1 MWVPEGGGEL
11 AAALVNAVLLALWAA
26 LPALILGYIRQV
38 RTARHMRPDFALR
51 KSEISELDRAVQ
63 LFDQVCCRLE
73 TSEQQTETRFWHA
86 LFDRADDLGQTDAEE
101 RDDLQAHAQHLRATI
116 ARLKRR
122 PLQRLR
128 AWIHVASARWA
139 LAGAIAAYGAALA
152 LLIAA
157 AQAPGEAAW
166 ADELNAGGAGHTL
179 AWYPLDARLFYANAL
194 AAGCAIAIASVFY
207 LLGRARLR
215 RDYEFE
221 LCAFRDLAESD
232 PLRPVEPAPPPADEA
247 EPDGS
252 KETEANENNPGDN
265 WFAVLGLSSAATI
278 DELRLAYKTL
288 IKQNHPD
295 RVHDMAPI
303 FRALAEAETKKINA
317 AYRRALLFIP
327 LAECDAA

>member
-1 MWVPEGGGEL
+1 
-11 AAALVNAVLLALWAA
+11 
-26 LPALILGYIRQV
+26 
-38 RTARHMRPDFALR
+38 MRPDFALR
-51 KSEISELDRAVQ
+51 KSEIAELDRAVR
-63 LFDQVCCRLE
+63 LLDQVCCRLE
-73 TSEQQTETRFWHA
+73 RSEQQTETRFWHA
-86 LFDRADDLGQTDAEE
+86 LFDRTDDLGQSDAEE

-152 LLIAA
+152 LFIAA

-166 ADELNAGGAGHTL
+166 ADELNARGAGHAL
-179 AWYPLDARLFYANAL
+179 AWYPLDVRLFYANAL

-221 LCAFRDLAESD
+221 LCAFRDLVESD
-232 PLRPVEPAPPPADEA
+232 PRRPVEPPPADETA
-247 EPDGS
+247 SDASPQ
-252 KETEANENNPGDN
+252 TEANENNPGDN

-278 DELRLAYKTL
+278 EEIRQAYKTL

-295 RVHDMAPI
+295 RVHDMAPV
-303 FRALAEAETKKINA
+303 FRALAEAETKKIIA
-317 AYRRALLFIP
+317 AYRQALLFIP
-327 LAECDAA
+327 QTECDAA